1 MSQNSNLR
9 QRIFRWLP
17 FAACVLFG
25 AIAAIFHPVVMG
37 EAKPLVYLQLSA
49 AVVPLVIIVAERI
62 FRIRVP
68 YFMHVIVALQ
78 IILAIDFGTAL
89 NAYVFIPYYD
99 KFLHTFFGVWCA
111 VFMYYFILRWSG
123 QALNK
128 WGMYALVLLS
138 VLGFAALW
146 EIFEY
151 YTDLIFGNN
160 AQGWKG
166 MAEGQ
171 NPLTDTMLDIVV
183 AAVGAFIFF
192 VTLFADRRTG
202 GRLYGSF
209 AQQGAA
215 AGGKGETADGGSMP
229 EGSTASAG
237 VPEEGE
243 DADFSA
249 GRNAAEAAPEEGASG
264 EESAPDELGGA
275 RHNGRT

>member
-1 MSQNSNLR
+1 MSQNNNLK
-9 QRIFRWLP
+9 QIILRWLP
-17 FAACVLFG
+17 CAACVLFG

-37 EAKPLVYLQLSA
+37 EARLLVYLQLSA
-49 AVVPLVIIVAERI
+49 AAVPLVIIVAERI
-62 FRIRVP
+62 FRVRVP

-111 VFMYYFILRWSG
+111 VFMYYFILRWGG

-183 AAVGAFIFF
+183 AAIGAFIFF
-192 VTLFADRRTG
+192 LSLFIDGRSG
-202 GRLYGSF
+202 GRLYGAF
-209 AQQGAA
+209 APLRPAA
-215 AGGKGETADGGSMP
+215 KPKEKT
-229 EGSTASAG
+229 
-237 VPEEGE
+237 
-243 DADFSA
+243 
-249 GRNAAEAAPEEGASG
+249 AAENDPPASG
-264 EESAPDELGGA
+264 GA
-275 RHNGRT
+275 QDNGRMYGE